1 MSLNGSSQILLTKGS
16 SGSMKTS
23 SVGRPTFNL
32 TDLSSIKF
40 RYRYKIKDLNGSIE
54 GGFVIENQEKR
65 DLYS

>member
-1 MSLNGSSQILLTKGS
+1 
-16 SGSMKTS
+16 MKTS

-65 DLYS
+65 DLYSLQQISKQCQKKFE